1 MRLKATLTLIT
12 AVLVSL
18 CVSGQKLTKN
28 VGTVPDAYNF
38 WLYAPDSRDNTKA
51 DAKADSKADADDD
64 ADGTAAEKKP
74 VFIFLHGASLCGNNL
89 DRVRSYGTIDAIEK
103 GREIDG
109 YVIAP
114 QNPGGSWNPRKVMN
128 ILDWVEDNYDVDK
141 NRVYVMGMSLGGY
154 GTIDVA
160 ATYPERIAAAMALC
174 GGSTVR
180 DLASLNELPLWIIHG
195 TGDRAVSVRES
206 DKVVSAMKSAMGG
219 ETPRLAYD
227 RIPGMNHSQPAR
239 IFYMPESYDWLL
251 SHSLNDESRSI
262 AKTFDVTFSSL
273 KKAYAGLTRGKS
285 GAAASRSKARASKG
299 RARAA
304 RSKARTAR
312 QKASARKK
320 RASSKK

>member
-1 MRLKATLTLIT
+1 MRLKTILTSLT
-12 AVLVSL
+12 ALLVTL
-18 CVSGQKLTKN
+18 CVSGQKLTRN

-38 WLYAPDSRDNTKA
+38 WFYAPEGSEDAVKAAEDGA
-51 DAKADSKADADDD
+51 DAV
-64 ADGTAAEKKP
+64 EPQKKP

-89 DRVRSYGTIDAIEK
+89 DKVRRYGTIDAIEK
-103 GREIDG
+103 GRKIDG

-141 NRVYVMGMSLGGY
+141 DRVYVLGMSLGGY

-160 ATYPERIAAAMALC
+160 ASYPERIAAAMAIC
-174 GGSTVR
+174 GGGTVGN
-180 DLASLNELPLWIIHG
+180 LAGLNELPLWIIHG
-195 TGDRAVSVRES
+195 TGDRAVSVKES
-206 DKVVSAMKSAMGG
+206 DKVVSAMKKAMGG
-219 ETPRLAYD
+219 DTPRLAYD

-251 SHSLNDESRSI
+251 SHSLSDESRSI
-262 AKTFDVTFSSL
+262 AQTFDVTFSSL
-273 KKAYAGLTRGKS
+273 RKAYEGLTRGKS
-285 GAAASRSKARASKG
+285 GVSASRSKARASKS

-304 RSKARTAR
+304 KAKSRATR

-320 RASSKK
+320 RASKK